1 MDVGG
6 GDGSETAD
14 APVLPAE
21 FDNRRRHA
29 AAVRFAGVE
38 DQGDAVAEL
47 SKNVLSTGARR
58 RAREVG
64 ACAREGNAK
73 FFDEA
78 AGDFVFGPA
87 HGDAPAIG
95 GDFEG
100 EPVRSVNDDGER
112 AGPAGFREAIEIV
125 GKIFRNDHGVI
136 DRTDEDGESAL
147 LGAPF
152 DAENLFDCGEIDRV
166 SSQGVERVGGNGDDS
181 TAVEPGRGIA
191 DDTWVGIGRADF
203 EHLS

>member
-1 MDVGG
+1 MREDFIAAGAGG
-6 GDGSETAD
+6 RPG
-14 APVLPAE
+14 
-21 FDNRRRHA
+21 N
-29 AAVRFAGVE
+29 
-38 DQGDAVAEL
+38 
-47 SKNVLSTGARR
+47 
-58 RAREVG
+58 VG
-64 ACAREGNAK
+64 AGAREGNAN
-73 FFDEA
+73 FGDEVA
-78 AGDFVFGPA
+78 DDPGFGPA
-87 HGDAPAIG
+87 HGDAPCVA
-95 GDFEG
+95 GDFERETIG
-100 EPVRSVNDDGER
+100 RVDDDGER